1 MSWSTD
7 KESEGFLW
15 NQKESSTFALIVALF
30 LNGIVSLTRQAGG
43 HRVPGHIKRE
53 VRQKVIGFYELAYP
67 QRELFDEGD
76 LPAQMQSSLESRRG
90 GGGPYTMSF
99 GRFTSGKTR
108 FTRVALLRIIM
119 CILSGAVF

>member
-1 MSWSTD
+1 M
-7 KESEGFLW
+7 
-15 NQKESSTFALIVALF
+15 ALF

-76 LPAQMQSSLESRRG
+76 LPAQMQSSHESRRG
-90 GGGPYTMSF
+90 EGVLTLCQSEGSN
-99 GRFTSGKTR
+99 GKIG
-108 FTRVALLRIIM
+108 FTRVAHPRIIM
-119 CILSGAVF
+119 CIFLGAVF